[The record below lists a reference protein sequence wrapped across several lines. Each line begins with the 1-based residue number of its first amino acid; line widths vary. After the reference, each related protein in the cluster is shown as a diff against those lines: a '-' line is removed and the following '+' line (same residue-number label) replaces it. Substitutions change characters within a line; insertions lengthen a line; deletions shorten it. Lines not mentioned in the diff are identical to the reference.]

1 MKDQHKLKAR
11 FSAVYIFVAFLALL
25 LLQEYVIGPLVAGE
39 QEVPYSRFRQDLA
52 QGVIE
57 EVTVEP
63 ERIVYT
69 IAEAKDDTERTSMRL
84 KVVRMEDRDLVKDL
98 ADAGVEFQAHT
109 PSKGLLGPL
118 LGWILPIL
126 PFVVIWWF
134 LMKRM
139 GKGGPGGLM
148 SIGKSKATEISGEM
162 STVTFADVG
171 GADQVEVEL
180 KEIIDFLNQPNRFVK
195 LGAKLPKGILLVGP
209 PGTGKTLLAKATAG
223 EAGVPFF
230 SISGSEFV
238 EMFVGVG
245 ASRVRDLFD
254 QAKAKA
260 PCIIFIDE
268 IDAIGQSR
276 SGAMAVKSNDE
287 REQTLN
293 QLLYEM
299 DGFDA
304 NEGVVIMAATNRP
317 EVLDKALLRAGRF
330 DRQIVVPLPTE
341 KGRRQILEIHGA
353 KVTLAQDVDLD
364 DLAQITTGF
373 SGADL
378 ANLMNEAAL
387 LAVRRGAQKVTMADF
402 DLAIERIVAG
412 LQRDMPLDGEV
423 REKVA
428 FHEGGH
434 ALVSHLLPLTD
445 KVHKVSIIPT
455 SKGALGYTMEMPE
468 EDRYLMSKPAL
479 EQRLAVMLGGRA
491 SELLVFS
498 ETSTGASNDL
508 ERATDLARRMVTEF
522 GMSEALGPVRYAGPA
537 GSGYL
542 GGQVATRNLSSDI
555 ENAIDTEI
563 RRLLDGAQETALEL
577 LTTHETAL
585 REIARVLQE
594 DEVIDG
600 ETVSKIVAEG
610 GE

>member
-1 MKDQHKLKAR
+1 MKDQHKFKAR